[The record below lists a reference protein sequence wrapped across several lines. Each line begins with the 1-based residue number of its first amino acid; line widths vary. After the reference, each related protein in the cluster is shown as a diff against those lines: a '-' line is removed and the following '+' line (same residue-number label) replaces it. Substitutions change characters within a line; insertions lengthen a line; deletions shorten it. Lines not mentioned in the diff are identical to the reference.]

1 MIKFENVS
9 KRYEDG
15 TVAVNSLNL
24 EIKQGEFFV
33 FIGPSGCGKTTTL
46 KMINRLIPLSDGTI
60 FIDGKKISAYDI
72 HEQIGRA
79 HV

>member
-46 KMINRLIPLSDGTI
+46 END
-60 FIDGKKISAYDI
+60 
-72 HEQIGRA
+72 
-79 HV
+79 

>member
-60 FIDGKKISAYDI
+60 FIDGKKLMRTIFMN
-72 HEQIGRA
+72 
-79 HV
+79 